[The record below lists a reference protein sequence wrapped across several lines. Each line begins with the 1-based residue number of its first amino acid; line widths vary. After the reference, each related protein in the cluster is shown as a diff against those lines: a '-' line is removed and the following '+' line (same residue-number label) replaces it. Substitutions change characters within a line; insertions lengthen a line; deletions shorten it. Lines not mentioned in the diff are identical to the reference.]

1 MFCMKSHLQTR
12 LHEHTLRAD
21 DLIVDGWLAATS
33 SRAQL
38 STFTIW
44 HSICSE
50 KEITIHPT
58 TFLYSTFFLQKATTL
73 DLV

>member
-1 MFCMKSHLQTR
+1 MKSHLQTR
-12 LHEHTLRAD
+12 ARLHEHTLKAD
-21 DLIVDGWLAATS
+21 DPIVDGWLAATS

-38 STFTIW
+38 STFATW
-44 HSICSE
+44 HSIRSE